1 MPFAMIPEGFKL
13 QKVTKAQEKA
23 VKDKR
28 RHDDMV
34 ALLNNPTAATAI
46 IAPIVAIATGAAGV
60 ALVDLIVG
68 LLKKEG
74 ATITEKAVE
83 QTKQSVKGVVGAV
96 QTTASVAQEIAETGR
111 IGQSVGAPLAI
122 DVEDIPEIIYRETLK
137 KLGFKVE

>member
-96 QTTASVAQEIAETGR
+96 QTTASVAQEIAETGSR
-111 IGQSVGAPLAI
+111 SVVTSQTSAIQNRCGASRSRPFNPSYTC
-122 DVEDIPEIIYRETLK
+122 IPIR
-137 KLGFKVE
+137 

>member
-74 ATITEKAVE
+74 ATITEK
-83 QTKQSVKGVVGAV
+83 Q
-96 QTTASVAQEIAETGR
+96 
-111 IGQSVGAPLAI
+111 
-122 DVEDIPEIIYRETLK
+122 
-137 KLGFKVE
+137 

>member
-1 MPFAMIPEGFKL
+1 
-13 QKVTKAQEKA
+13 
-23 VKDKR
+23 
-28 RHDDMV
+28 MV